1 MAIMKNSAL
10 LSLLILSMATLS
22 LSFQFQVGGDKG
34 WIKPPANKTNVYNNW
49 ARQTRFQVGDT
60 VYFKYANDS
69 VLVVNEADYKACNVN
84 NPVSKHTDGNTV
96 IELDHH
102 GVFYFIS
109 GNAAHCKAGQKL
121 IIDVLADHYD
131 GETETPS
138 PALAPAPG
146 GSGHWHASGPSGG
159 GGISGGESWMPKS
172 SAAELTVSSAVMSF
186 MVVGYMFL

>member
-84 NPVSKHTDGNTV
+84 NPVWKHTDGKTV

-121 IIDVLADHYD
+121 IIDVLADHY

-146 GSGHWHASGPSGG
+146 GSGHWHASGQSGG
-159 GGISGGESWMPKS
+159 GGVSGGDSWMPKS